1 MRVYA
6 YLRASTKEQNVNR
19 AEKELVSF
27 CKKHGFKVSAWFY
40 ENESGA
46 KLTRPELFK
55 LIEIADHGDILLV
68 EQVDRI
74 SRLNESDWK
83 ILRSKI
89 IDKGIKI
96 VSLDLP
102 TSHSFLSIDDKFT
115 ERVFEA
121 MNTMMLDFLAAFARK
136 DYLDRRRRQMEGI
149 ERAKKLNKYNGRA
162 PDFKQRANIAA
173 HLKDGRTYSEIV
185 NLLGCSRAT
194 IASVKKQ
201 CNLRAFDND

>member
-19 AEKELVSF
+19 AEHSLINF
-27 CKKHGFKVSAWFY
+27 CNQNGLQVSAWFY

-46 KLTRPELFK
+46 KLKRPELFK
-55 LIEIADHGDILLV
+55 LIEIADQGDILLV

-89 IDKGIKI
+89 IDKGIKV

-102 TSHSFLSIDDKFT
+102 TSHSFLKIEDKFT
-115 ERVFEA
+115 ERV
-121 MNTMMLDFLAAFARK
+121 
-136 DYLDRRRRQMEGI
+136 
-149 ERAKKLNKYNGRA
+149 
-162 PDFKQRANIAA
+162 
-173 HLKDGRTYSEIV
+173 LKR
-185 NLLGCSRAT
+185 
-194 IASVKKQ
+194 
-201 CNLRAFDND
+201 

>member
-19 AEKELVSF
+19 AEQSLIHF
-27 CKKHGFKVSAWFY
+27 CNQNGLQVSAWFY

-46 KLTRPELFK
+46 KLARPELFK
-55 LIEIADHGDILLV
+55 LIEIADQGDILLV

-89 IDKGIKI
+89 IDKGIKV

-102 TSHSFLSIDDKFT
+102 TSHSFLKIDDKFT

-121 MNTMMLDFLAAFARK
+121 VNSMMLDFLAAFARK
-136 DYLDRRRRQMEGI
+136 DYQDRRRRQMEGI
-149 ERAKKLNKYNGRA
+149 KRAKEQNKYTGRA
-162 PDFKQRANIAA
+162 PDVKQRANIAA

-185 NLLGCSRAT
+185 TLLGCSRAT
-194 IASVKKQ
+194 IASVKKSIS
-201 CNLRAFDND
+201 